1 MKLKKIFTVLF
12 IGGALLSSLA
22 ACGEPAEAT
31 VEEGT
36 SIEETSGE
44 ESSGYA
50 SQVDEPVTIG
60 IWELGTETDAS
71 RGYIEEVIKRFKEET
86 GIDVTYEFI
95 SWDDAYN
102 RIIAAIASNEGADIL
117 QMGTTWVATMISTDA
132 FVDLTDDI
140 GTIFP
145 DEDAFTPGAWATS
158 GFGGKVYAIPWFS
171 DVRAM
176 VYREDLWEEAGYP
189 DGPQTWEDLQ
199 VGALKI
205 KELHPEIESVIGLG
219 GQGFSHFVGSF
230 FWQNCGDFIS
240 SDGETATFND
250 LKNVEATQFWVDLIV
265 EDGTVSMTNS
275 EWTYDDVIARFWEGT
290 VATMFASPAFVNT
303 ATEEQLAALD
313 GKIAVAAQPSGANGC
328 QYNFVGGSDLMLF
341 KYSTHQEE
349 AKQFM
354 EFLTRPEIQ
363 VLKAEYENDSPAV
376 KAAYDVVDM
385 TEGYWPGFAEAA
397 EHGFHFPI
405 HPAWGGNVESLVP
418 ELVTDIWT
426 AIVGGDYDNS
436 TVQDIL
442 DTINLDAQQKLD
454 DAGGAPENYNSP
466 WPEVNNS

>member
-1 MKLKKIFTVLF
+1 MQIRKMITVLF
-12 IGGALLSSLA
+12 IGGLVLSSLV
-22 ACGEPAEAT
+22 ACSKSQKAKDLDGVDATSEEIVEP
-31 VEEGT
+31 
-36 SIEETSGE
+36 I
-44 ESSGYA
+44 
-50 SQVDEPVTIG
+50 SQNKDEVTIG

-71 RGYIEEVIKRFKEET
+71 RKYIEEAISGFYKET
-86 GIDVTYEFI
+86 GINVTYEFI

-102 RIIAAIASNEGADIL
+102 RIVAAIASNEGADVL

-132 FVDLTDDI
+132 FVDLTSDI

-145 DEDAFTPGAWATS
+145 DGDAFTPGAWATS

-176 VYREDLWEEAGYP
+176 VYRSDLWAEAGYP
-189 DGPQTWEDLQ
+189 NGPQTWEGLQ
-199 VGALKI
+199 TGAKKI

-219 GQGFSHFVGSF
+219 GQGFSHYVGSF

-240 SDGETATFND
+240 PDGGTATFND
-250 LKNVEATQFWVDLIV
+250 PKNAEATQFWVDLIV
-265 EDGTVSMTNS
+265 DDGTVSKTNS
-275 EWTYDDVIARFWEGT
+275 EWTYDDVIARFWEGD
-290 VATMFASPAFVNT
+290 VATMFVSPAFVNN
-303 ATEEQLAALD
+303 ATEQQLTALE
-313 GKIAVAAQPSGANGC
+313 GKIGVTAQPAGNNNC

-354 EFLTRPEIQ
+354 AYLAKPEIQ
-363 VLKAEYENDSPAV
+363 VLKAKYENDSPAV
-376 KAAYDVVDM
+376 KAAYDLVDM
-385 TEGYWPGFAEAA
+385 TEGYWPGFAVAA
-397 EHGFHFPI
+397 QHGFHFPI

-426 AIVGGDYDNS
+426 AIVSGEYADT

-442 DTINLDAQQKLD
+442 DAINLEAQQKLN
-454 DAGGAPENYNSP
+454 DAGGAPTNYNSP
-466 WPEVNNS
+466 WPVPNI